1 MLTRFLISLTA
12 GLCLTGSL
20 TAADTSLTERL
31 NDNIRKQARE
41 ESTGWAG
48 LFEAYLDMTDPPME
62 IGDGFNQTT
71 VWTGMKDW
79 KAVSDWAASN
89 ASVADALKVAAE
101 KVIIGLP
108 YGAENVDVRFQEAG
122 LIADVRL
129 ETEGEVVI
137 AFPYLKAFRAF
148 STWTAAELYRRIEAG
163 EFDEGFDAAV
173 ANARVLRHL
182 CDRQMLDEKSE
193 AMLLLSEAMS
203 VMRDAM
209 YTSVDRVPAEVYR
222 RIATKELPFLKIS
235 DTERLKRLELP
246 EGDRLVVDA
255 VLQEVFMDNGAPDP
269 DRLAEVF
276 GVFQSQ
282 GSPLTRFGASKRWK
296 RIAEIHGSLE
306 ASQEKLTDVY
316 DDWWRRW
323 KIKPYDP
330 IQLLPSE
337 FSRLN
342 EVRYAI
348 VAESIADMKSLFNAR
363 NRLVVEIN
371 GAIVGCGLC
380 GYRVEFGKWPDDREK
395 AYARY
400 IPKRFD
406 FDPFDKGYGRLLF
419 DFLGSRKEAVD
430 TDFGQIFV
438 SECIVYA
445 RGDDKEDSSFQESS
459 LDGMTGDMIVWPPLR
474 ALART
479 QDLID

>member
-1 MLTRFLISLTA
+1 MTRFLISLTA

-79 KAVSDWAASN
+79 KAVSDWASAN

-246 EGDRLVVDA
+246 EGDRLVV
-255 VLQEVFMDNGAPDP
+255 
-269 DRLAEVF
+269 
-276 GVFQSQ
+276 
-282 GSPLTRFGASKRWK
+282 
-296 RIAEIHGSLE
+296 
-306 ASQEKLTDVY
+306 
-316 DDWWRRW
+316 
-323 KIKPYDP
+323 
-330 IQLLPSE
+330 
-337 FSRLN
+337 
-342 EVRYAI
+342 
-348 VAESIADMKSLFNAR
+348 
-363 NRLVVEIN
+363 
-371 GAIVGCGLC
+371 
-380 GYRVEFGKWPDDREK
+380 
-395 AYARY
+395 
-400 IPKRFD
+400 
-406 FDPFDKGYGRLLF
+406 
-419 DFLGSRKEAVD
+419 
-430 TDFGQIFV
+430 
-438 SECIVYA
+438 
-445 RGDDKEDSSFQESS
+445 
-459 LDGMTGDMIVWPPLR
+459 
-474 ALART
+474 
-479 QDLID
+479 